1 MKLSSSDRTY
11 DIIIIGAGVIGCAA
25 ARSLSA
31 SGRSILVIEKES
43 DVGFGISCRNSGVVH
58 SGIHYRPRT
67 NRARHAVAGNAA
79 MEELCRELQVP
90 FEKSGKLTVAFTKE
104 QEALLKKLHD
114 QGMENGVPD
123 LRILSRQEMQSLQP
137 GISGTKALYSPT
149 TSIISPYE
157 FTIALSESAYA
168 NGVDFLFTAEVVA
181 IEREKGASSR
191 SAITVH
197 QITEG
202 TRATFS
208 AKTVINAAGLF
219 SADIARMAGINEYT
233 IYPCRGEYYILDKR
247 LQDQLN
253 LLIYPVPGAE
263 SSGLGI
269 HLTNTVGGVI
279 LIGPSQEYIEDPENT
294 ATTNE
299 VMAALKKEGRALL
312 PSLETTDFIRS
323 FSGIRP
329 KLAPPE
335 EGGFRD
341 FVIESRE
348 DLPGFINLTGI
359 ESPGLTAAPSIAGE
373 VRSLVGKLLPLKEQ
387 TDFIHGRPAIKGVP
401 CSTQNFRCADQKER
415 AHLIDKNPD
424 YGTIVC
430 RCETVTLAEIKEAV
444 ARTLGPVTLA
454 GIKYRTRAGMGR
466 CQGGFCLQRLS
477 EILEQEFSIPPE
489 RHTLKGPGTELFFG
503 RLRSGGAAGD

>member
-1 MKLSSSDRTY
+1 MKLSNSDRQF

-25 ARSLSA
+25 ARSLAS

-58 SGIHYRPRT
+58 SGIHYHPGT
-67 NRARHAVAGNAA
+67 NRARHGVAGNAA
-79 MEELCRELQVP
+79 MEDLCKELHVP

-104 QEALLKKLHD
+104 QETALQKLLD
-114 QGMENGVPD
+114 QGMKNGVPD
-123 LRILSRQEMQSLQP
+123 LRILSRDEMESLQP

-157 FTIALSESAYA
+157 FTIALAESAYA
-168 NGVDFLFTAEVVA
+168 NGVEFLFTAEVTA
-181 IEREKGASSR
+181 IEQEKGASSHYT
-191 SAITVH
+191 ITAN
-197 QITEG
+197 QLTEG
-202 TRATFS
+202 TLVTFS
-208 AKTVINAAGLF
+208 ARIVINAAGLF
-219 SADIARMAGINEYT
+219 SADIARMAGIDEYT
-233 IYPCRGEYYILDKR
+233 IYPCRGEYFILDKR

-253 LLIYPVPGAE
+253 LLIYPVPGAD

-294 ATTNE
+294 ATTKE
-299 VMAALKKEGRALL
+299 MMAALKQEGHALL
-312 PSLETTDFIRS
+312 SSLETTDFIRS

-359 ESPGLTAAPSIAGE
+359 ESPGLTSAPSIAE
-373 VRSLVGKLLPLKEQ
+373 EIRSLVSKLLPLKEQ
-387 TDFIHGRPAIKGVP
+387 TDFIHGRPGIKGVP
-401 CSTQNFRCADQKER
+401 FSTQTFRNADRTER
-415 AHLIDKNPD
+415 AHLIEKNPD

-477 EILEQEFSIPPE
+477 EILQHEFSIPPE
-489 RHTLKGPGTELFFG
+489 KQTLKGPGTELFPG
-503 RLRSGGAAGD
+503 TLRDEGAAGE